1 MEIGPGTGPS
11 INPPLGGVPSEDVEL
26 LRRRTS
32 AVIMRVFG
40 ILMIIAF
47 IPAGILFGI
56 ETHSFQ
62 AGITVGLLLLIVGS
76 ILEWYG
82 GYLYKK
88 YQHVMWTKQAI
99 REYDQ
104 QRMHARMDAAEA
116 YRMARE
122 ATSTPS
128 MSPDKPAEVPPP
140 QHEMSRPATPAAA
153 MVSASL
159 TLPNGSAIS
168 LSTTDRWI
176 GRDDLRQSLTSGGL
190 QFVSRE
196 HILMSY
202 ANGRFYIEDQK
213 SSNGTKLNG
222 NEIKGKGRF
231 ELKDGDV
238 IELANEVKLA
248 FRVL

>member
-11 INPPLGGVPSEDVEL
+11 INPPVGGVPFEDVEL
-26 LRRRTS
+26 LRRRTG

-62 AGITVGLLLLIVGS
+62 AGLTVGVLLLIVGS

-82 GYLYKK
+82 GYLYRK

-116 YRMARE
+116 YRIAKE
-122 ATSTPS
+122 ATSPPNITP
-128 MSPDKPAEVPPP
+128 DRTAEVPPP
-140 QHEMSRPATPAAA
+140 QREMNRPATPATAV
-153 MVSASL
+153 VSASL
-159 TLPNGSAIS
+159 ALPNGSEIS
-168 LSTTDRWI
+168 LSATDRWI
-176 GRDDLRQSLTSGGL
+176 GRNDLQQALTSGGV

-196 HILMSY
+196 HILISH
-202 ANGRFYIEDQK
+202 ANGRFYIEDTK
-213 SSNGTKLNG
+213 SSNGTRLNG